1 MNLKAYMDYTE
12 KRAKETLRRTEFEQK
27 QIQRER
33 KWLLAQEKRVEQ
45 ERKEAKSTLARI
57 QEVRQ
62 KTLKER
68 LS

>member
-12 KRAKETLRRTEFEQK
+12 NQARETLRRTEFEQK

-33 KWLLAQEKRVEQ
+33 KWLLVQEKRVEQ

-62 KTLKER
+62 KTLKEG